1 MNAQYVHQL
10 QLTDEDDRGA
20 EAAPLDLDESFSPDV
35 EDSVSSYEVT
45 CRDGGNAAVTPS
57 PV

>member
-1 MNAQYVHQL
+1 MHQL
-10 QLTDEDDRGA
+10 QLNDEDDRGA